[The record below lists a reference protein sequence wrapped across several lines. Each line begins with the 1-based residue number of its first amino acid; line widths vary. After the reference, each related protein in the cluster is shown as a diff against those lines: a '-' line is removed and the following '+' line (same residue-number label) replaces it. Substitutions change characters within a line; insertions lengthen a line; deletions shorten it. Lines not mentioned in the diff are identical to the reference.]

1 MGNGTRRK
9 KLAFFYE
16 VDEFLSGNPCSKPKV
31 VFNPSQIVIADGT
44 EDSEEESKGNVENVE
59 PGLPFNNSNNKARK
73 FRTLKR
79 FLCDMYRWDF
89 KKENIAY
96 WKKNRLY
103 LKRVKHSTVVLWHW
117 WHLWPRQWRA
127 RQWSQATRHGLLC
140 FWQSSLGSFSQIYFQ
155 D

>member
-1 MGNGTRRK
+1 MPTKINEGRWETELGGRSWR
-9 KLAFFYE
+9 FFYE

-79 FLCDMYRWDF
+79 FLCDMYR
-89 KKENIAY
+89 
-96 WKKNRLY
+96 
-103 LKRVKHSTVVLWHW
+103 
-117 WHLWPRQWRA
+117 
-127 RQWSQATRHGLLC
+127 
-140 FWQSSLGSFSQIYFQ
+140 
-155 D
+155 

>member
-59 PGLPFNNSNNKARK
+59 PGLPFNNSDNKARK

-79 FLCDMYRWDF
+79 SLCDMYR
-89 KKENIAY
+89 
-96 WKKNRLY
+96 
-103 LKRVKHSTVVLWHW
+103 
-117 WHLWPRQWRA
+117 
-127 RQWSQATRHGLLC
+127 
-140 FWQSSLGSFSQIYFQ
+140 
-155 D
+155 